1 MAFQREALDESHV
14 IAGLKYRVGKCK
26 NNPNMCLIA
35 KKENIQYDPA
45 KSFK

>member
-26 NNPNMCLIA
+26 TNTNMRLIG
-35 KKENIQYDPA
+35 KKKNIQNDPD
-45 KSFK
+45 KSLK